1 MLVLSLDIQTQA
13 KLIKSLIKELQLL
26 TIPCMSHLMNLSL
39 SNFLINDDVDMKK
52 GEKDLEPDKP
62 LKEKQDDHPR
72 TNDENQEKQ

>member
-1 MLVLSLDIQTQA
+1 
-13 KLIKSLIKELQLL
+13 
-26 TIPCMSHLMNLSL
+26 MSHLKNLSL